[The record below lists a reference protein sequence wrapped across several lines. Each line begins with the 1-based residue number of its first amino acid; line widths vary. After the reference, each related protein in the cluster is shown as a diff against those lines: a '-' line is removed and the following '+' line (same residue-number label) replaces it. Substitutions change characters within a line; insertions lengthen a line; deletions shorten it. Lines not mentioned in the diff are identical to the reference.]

1 MTERFE
7 ISMQGHHRNLRYDLH
22 LTSKFKMDNREKR
35 PIFDLKK
42 SNSLNSSISIKDPV
56 TGRNVLD
63 EILQDPAENYK
74 EQLARH
80 TRSAFKE
87 QVLARLS
94 EGSCFESTQQI
105 EHIQDSKD
113 VLPLSIVDP
122 NTGKDVLS
130 DILKTS
136 KIYKNQKVFR

>member
-1 MTERFE
+1 MTFILLQKFINFR
-7 ISMQGHHRNLRYDLH
+7 
-22 LTSKFKMDNREKR
+22 KFKMDNREKR

-42 SNSLNSSISIKDPV
+42 SNSLISSISIKDPK
-56 TGRNVLD
+56 TGRDVLD
-63 EILQDPAENYK
+63 EILQEPAENFK
-74 EQLARH
+74 EQLARR

-94 EGSCFESTQQI
+94 EGSFFESTQQI

-136 KIYKNQKVFR
+136 KINKNQKVFR